1 MFIKNVYIQY
11 SNSCSKY
18 NPAIDSG
25 FVPIQRGGGGVFKKG
40 LFKELKSKRK
50 IPILF

>member
-1 MFIKNVYIQY
+1 MYIQY

-18 NPAIDSG
+18 NPAIDSV
-25 FVPIQRGGGGVFKKG
+25 FVPIQRGGGVFKKG